1 MILYDFLMSPKK
13 IVFTE
18 HAPKPVGPYSQA
30 VIHNGL
36 VYCSGQ
42 IAINPDTGALI
53 LESIELETK
62 QVLTNL
68 NAVLDAANS
77 SLDDVIKV
85 SIFVSD
91 IRQFDAINAVY
102 ETFFSESKPARAL
115 VQVAALPKGV
125 NIEVEA
131 IAISHD

>member
-1 MILYDFLMSPKK
+1 MSQKK
-13 IVFTE
+13 IVYTE
-18 HAPKPVGPYSQA
+18 QAPKPVGPYSQA

-42 IAINPDTGALI
+42 IAINPDTGALV
-53 LESIELETK
+53 LDSIEQETK

-68 NAVLDAANS
+68 KAVLEAAKS
-77 SLDDVIKV
+77 SLEDVIKV

-102 ETFFSESKPARAL
+102 ETFFSASKPARAL
-115 VQVAALPKGV
+115 VQVAALPKNV

>member
-1 MILYDFLMSPKK
+1 MSQKK
-13 IVFTE
+13 IVYTE
-18 HAPKPVGPYSQA
+18 QAPKPVGPYSQA

-42 IAINPDTGALI
+42 IAINPDTGALV
-53 LESIELETK
+53 LDSIEQETK

-68 NAVLDAANS
+68 KAVLEAAKS
-77 SLDDVIKV
+77 SLEDVIKV

-102 ETFFSESKPARAL
+102 ETFL
-115 VQVAALPKGV
+115 VHPSPLERLYKLQHYQKM
-125 NIEVEA
+125 
-131 IAISHD
+131 